1 MSEITMGGGT
11 EQILLK
17 QQVQLSFKKFKTVTK
32 YDKGRGSQIGEALLG
47 GVMRKIF

>member
-1 MSEITMGGGT
+1 MGGASEST
-11 EQILLK
+11 LLK
-17 QQVQLSFKKFKTVTK
+17 QTVQLSFKKFKTVSK